1 MTDNAEIDEIRKL
14 QNDINVHFYRYH
26 VLDQPLISDYEYDT
40 LIKRLR
46 ELEARHPEMVTAES
60 PTQRIGALAAD
71 RFQKVTH
78 PAPILSLANAF
89 SNTDLMTWYDRILKL
104 DSRVAQSGYVLE
116 PKIDGLT
123 VVLRYENGIL
133 VQGATRGDGEVGEDV
148 TANVR
153 TIKSIPL
160 KIPVVEGTQKAP
172 DLLVVRGEVFILR
185 NDFVK
190 LNQTLEEN
198 GEKTYQNPRNTA
210 AGSLRQLDSGLTS
223 TRPLTILIYAI
234 VQSSDPMPATQWGL
248 INYLRDLGFP
258 VSNLIEKVDSFDEV
272 LKITPR
278 WIARR
283 DAIPFEVDGV
293 VIKLDNLRVAD
304 ELGFVGKDPR
314 GAIAL
319 KYPAREVT
327 TILKDIGVNVG
338 RTGVLTPY
346 AIFEPVEVGG
356 VTVTKATLHNFDFIA
371 DKDIRIQD
379 RVLIKRA
386 GDVIP
391 YVIGPITEA
400 RTGVETPYQMP
411 KLCPSCGQEVEHL
424 AGEVAWYCVNA
435 ACPAQ
440 LVRNLEHFVS
450 RGAMDII
457 GMGIKIVE
465 QLAEKGLV
473 KDVADLYHLKRD
485 DLLVLEGYKDKK
497 ADNLID
503 GIQASKK
510 QPLTRLI
517 IGLGIRGVGE
527 VAAADLANKF
537 NDLSELSKASSLQLQ
552 QMEGFGP
559 NTADAIVD
567 WFSRPANQAL
577 IAKLKEVG
585 VWPSA
590 SESTS
595 PTKRWYLDG
604 KTFVITGTLPTLSR
618 DQAKELIEINGGKV
632 TDSVSKKTD
641 YLVVGENAG
650 SKLDKAISLGV
661 PQLDEE
667 ALRNLIAELEK
678 SNG

>member
-1 MTDNAEIDEIRKL
+1 MTDHAEIDEIKKL

-26 VLDQPLISDYEYDT
+26 VLDQPLISDYEYDL

-46 ELEARHPEMVTAES
+46 ELEARHPEMVTADS

-71 RFQKVTH
+71 RFQKVSH

-89 SNTDLMTWYDRILKL
+89 SNADLTAWYDRILKL

-160 KIPVVEGTQKAP
+160 KIPVVEGSVKAP
-172 DLLVVRGEVFILR
+172 DLLVVRGEVFIMR
-185 NDFVK
+185 DDFIT

-210 AGSLRQLDSGLTS
+210 AGSLRQLDSSLTS

-234 VQSSDPMPATQWGL
+234 VQSADPMPATQWGL
-248 INYLRDLGFP
+248 INFLRELGFP
-258 VSNLIEKVDSFDEV
+258 ISDLIEKADSFEEV

-278 WIARR
+278 WIERR
-283 DAIPFEVDGV
+283 DSIPYEVDGV
-293 VIKLDNLRVAD
+293 VIKLDDLRVAE

-319 KYPAREVT
+319 KNPAREVT

-356 VTVTKATLHNFDFIA
+356 VTVTKATLHNFDFIT
-371 DKDIRIQD
+371 DKDIRILD

-391 YVIGPITEA
+391 YVIGPITDA

-411 KLCPSCGQEVEHL
+411 NLCPSCGQEVEHL

-465 QLAEKGLV
+465 QLAEIGLV
-473 KDVADLYHLKRD
+473 KDVADLYRLKRE

-503 GIQASKK
+503 AIQASKK
-510 QPLTRLI
+510 QPLARLI

-527 VAAADLANKF
+527 VAAADLAQKF
-537 NDLSELSKASSLQLQ
+537 NDLSELAKASSLQLQ

-567 WFSRPANQAL
+567 WFARPANKAL
-577 IAKLKEVG
+577 VAKLREVG
-585 VWPSA
+585 VWPLA
-590 SESTS
+590 SESS
-595 PTKRWYLDG
+595 GPARRWHLDG
-604 KTFVITGTLPTLSR
+604 KTFVVTGTLPTLSR

-661 PQLDEE
+661 PQLSEE
-667 ALRNLIAELEK
+667 ALRALIAELEK
-678 SNG
+678 TNG